1 MDKVKN
7 IIIISLIFLILTG
20 LCVFFGYKY
29 IELRNKPPQTIIS
42 TITEIKIDT
51 LKYSDTLM
59 YPVPVEVIKP
69 VLDSIIDTV
78 YVFNDYY
85 TGKIYEYN
93 FKDTNIKFHSG
104 IMIHKNSLVSF
115 IPEYEIY
122 RKTTT
127 ITNNFEVI
135 RPPKFSLSIG
145 ADIGAMLDSTKVKPL
160 FFISASIQQN
170 KSIYEAAYDPF
181 NKAFK
186 IGYKYTI
193 IHH

>member
-1 MDKVKN
+1 MNKLKN
-7 IIIISLIFLILTG
+7 YIIISLIILILLG
-20 LCVFFGYKY
+20 LCTLFGVLYYKQ
-29 IELRNKPPQTIIS
+29 LNKPPQTIIS

-59 YPVPVEVIKP
+59 CPVPVEVIKP
-69 VLDSIIDTV
+69 VFDSIIDTV

-93 FKDTNIKFHSG
+93 FKDTNIKFHAG

-127 ITNNFEVI
+127 ITNNIEVVK
-135 RPPKFSLSIG
+135 PPKISLSIG
-145 ADIGAMLDSTKVKPL
+145 ADIGAMVDSTKVKPL